1 MASRYRGKKGKKTN
15 YIKYCLVA
23 GLVLVSV
30 LAGYLAY
37 KHYGFARFFHPDVTL
52 GEKYSVR
59 GIDVSNHNGKVNF
72 DKVAAAGY
80 SFVYVKASEGATYKD
95 ARFKANCNKAA
106 RSGLKVGAYHF
117 FRNNRDGLSQA
128 RNFIDQV
135 RAVDLDLPLVID
147 IEDAGNDNSVET
159 ALVHSRL
166 RQMAAELKRAGYKIM
181 IYTNGDGFKKYY
193 QPCFKGEPLWLCTFN
208 DPDSVKGKGH
218 VMQQYCHW
226 GRVPGVSGEVD
237 LNVYMG
243 TQRQWVDWL
252 EDIK

>member
-1 MASRYRGKKGKKTN
+1 MGGRGKSKSRSIFSNLFLKVGAVLVVLG
-15 YIKYCLVA
+15 LVA
-23 GLVLVSV
+23 
-30 LAGYLAY
+30 AGYYEL
-37 KHYGFARFFHPDVTL
+37 KRLHFFEKDVTL
-52 GEKYSVR
+52 GNRYTVR

-95 ARFKANCNKAA
+95 ARFKSNCSKAA

-117 FRNNRDGLSQA
+117 FRNNRDGVSQA
-128 RNFIDQV
+128 RNFIAQA
-135 RAVDLDLPLVID
+135 RAVDLDMPLVID

-166 RQMAAELKRAGYKIM
+166 REMAAELKRAGYKIM
-181 IYTNGDGFKKYY
+181 IYTNGDGLKKYY

-226 GRVPGVSGEVD
+226 GKVDGVSGEVD

-243 TQRQWVDWL
+243 TQRQWDAWL
-252 EDIK
+252 ENAK